1 MFLTVNDFFIKNG
14 ELCNKISGYSFIF
27 FTSNDCRYCND
38 VKPHFDKLS
47 QAIQGCSFAYMDV
60 AQNYQ
65 QIVQMSERTNNRIE
79 YVPLLILYIN
89 GNRMAQYFPDEENPQ
104 NNYQNMINFIFY
116 HTNKNKDPTDTSSTQ
131 HPSAGRAE
139 RDTQSDIPAYTI
151 GIPGNLASKRVC
163 YLSFDSAYNKI
174 NKK

>member
-1 MFLTVNDFFIKNG
+1 MFITVNDFFIKNG
-14 ELCNKISGYSFIF
+14 ELCNKIPGYSFIF
-27 FTSNDCRYCND
+27 FTSNDCHYCND

-89 GNRMAQYFPDEENPQ
+89 GSRVAQYFPDEENPQ

-116 HTNKNKDPTDTSSTQ
+116 HTNKNKDHQQPMGTLQAGSSTQ
-131 HPSAGRAE
+131 QP
-139 RDTQSDIPAYTI
+139 TQSDIPAYTI

-163 YLSFDSAYNKI
+163 YLSFDSAYNK
-174 NKK
+174 K

>member
-14 ELCNKISGYSFIF
+14 ELCNKIPGYSFIF
-27 FTSNDCRYCND
+27 FTSNDCHYCND

-65 QIVQMSERTNNRIE
+65 EIVQMAERTNSRIE
-79 YVPLLILYIN
+79 YVPLLILYVN
-89 GNRMAQYFPDEENPQ
+89 GIRMAQYFPDEENPQ
-104 NNYQNMINFIFY
+104 NNYQNMVDFIFY
-116 HTNKNKDPTDTSSTQ
+116 HTNKNKNHQQQSQQQSQ
-131 HPSAGRAE
+131 QQQSQE
-139 RDTQSDIPAYTI
+139 FMQQQSDIPAYTI

-163 YLSFDSAYNKI
+163 YLSFNNAYNK
-174 NKK
+174 K

>member
-1 MFLTVNDFFIKNG
+1 MFLTVNDFFIKNR
-14 ELCNKISGYSFIF
+14 ELCNKIPGYSFIF

-65 QIVQMSERTNNRIE
+65 QIVQMADRTNNRIE

-89 GNRMAQYFPDEENPQ
+89 GSRIAQYFPDEENPQ
-104 NNYQNMINFIFY
+104 NNYENMINFIFY
-116 HTNKNKDPTDTSSTQ
+116 HTNKNKDPG
-131 HPSAGRAE
+131 AGRAE
-139 RDTQSDIPAYTI
+139 NDKQSDIPAYTI

-163 YLSFDSAYNKI
+163 YLSFDSAYNK
-174 NKK
+174 K

>member
-14 ELCNKISGYSFIF
+14 ELCNKIPGYSFIF

-47 QAIQGCSFAYMDV
+47 QAIQGCHFAYIDV

-65 QIVQMSERTNNRIE
+65 QIVQMADRTNNRIE

-89 GNRMAQYFPDEENPQ
+89 GSRVAQYFPDEENPQ

-116 HTNKNKDPTDTSSTQ
+116 HTNKNKDIDALNATNASNNPPAHTQ
-131 HPSAGRAE
+131 S
-139 RDTQSDIPAYTI
+139 SDIPAYTI

-163 YLSFDSAYNKI
+163 YLSFDSAYNK
-174 NKK
+174 K